1 MFLAELFQQ
10 EPLHIEERLRSSI
23 EGVLIPLV
31 AQGVPYTTVDAIIDD
46 LSGTTNR
53 GMGLRI
59 DRALVMQIL
68 DPESTA
74 IVKKIE
80 GDRVYLTLP
89 TPDIEAKT
97 EIDAEKDEAKIKQTA
112 TAQAQKNLDKPI

>member
-10 EPLHIEERLRSSI
+10 QPLNIEDRLRSAL

-31 AQGVPYTTVDAIIDD
+31 AQGVPFTTVDAIIDD
-46 LSGTTNR
+46 LAGSNIR

-59 DRALVMQIL
+59 DRALVMQLL
-68 DPESTA
+68 DPEETA
-74 IVKKIE
+74 IVKSIE

-89 TPDIEAKT
+89 TPDVEAKT
-97 EIDAEKDEAKIKQTA
+97 EMDAEKDEAKIKQSA
-112 TAQAQKNLDKPI
+112 TNQAQKNLGKQ

>member
-10 EPLHIEERLRSSI
+10 QPLNIEERLRSAI

-31 AQGVPYTTVDAIIDD
+31 AQGVPFTTVDAIIDD
-46 LSGTTNR
+46 LSGSNIR

-68 DPESTA
+68 DPEETA
-74 IVKKIE
+74 IVKSIE

-89 TPDIEAKT
+89 TSDIEAKT
-97 EIDAEKDEAKIKQTA
+97 EKDAEKDEAKIKQTA
-112 TAQAQKNLDKPI
+112 TNQAQKNLDKQ

>member
-10 EPLHIEERLRSSI
+10 EPLNIEERLRTAI

-31 AQGVPYTTVDAIIDD
+31 AQGVPFTTVDAIIDD
-46 LSGTTNR
+46 LSGSNVDS
-53 GMGLRI
+53 MGLRI

-68 DPESTA
+68 DPEQTS
-74 IVKKIE
+74 IVKSIE
-80 GDRVYLTLP
+80 GDRVNLTLP

-97 EIDAEKDEAKIKQTA
+97 EMDAEKDADKIKQTA
-112 TAQAQKNLDKPI
+112 TNQAQKNLGKQ